1 MHTYA
6 SIADFSG
13 YLTDG
18 SSSTAGPAILKK
30 LEAASR
36 RVDWYC
42 GRSRFGSGFGP
53 RYGTN
58 RYTPDADCPL
68 ELWLDDD
75 LLALTSLSIA
85 LAVNQTPGSW
95 IEETDFYLAPFD
107 RTPKR
112 KIVAGIPSSALV
124 FAPVMRGT
132 SIVGKWGERDERLT
146 ATATMGVIADTTTT
160 TVTPSAVTEFSPGQT
175 LWVGTEMLYV
185 RTVGVDDP
193 DRRSRGERIHR
204 GDPWRG
210 GRDRDRPLP
219 PVGRRRDAPDRRAAL
234 APARHEPGA
243 GVRGIGLRPG
253 GPGSGRA
260 RDPPDDARRSPL
272 LPVPLRSGRGG
283 DRLMD
288 TAVIATR
295 LAYIF
300 GGVTPPTN
308 EPAIVLATHEL
319 PDELKVDDLPAL
331 LVWPPAATPVIQS
344 GMDRSRFRFPVVLY
358 LARSTKTTA
367 ERATRIYAWCDALRT
382 LPETVSAHLAVA
394 AHSLAALTGVG
405 SAGGYNVAAMD
416 PADLQYGTV
425 LYDTVRVDVEV
436 VLNEVTVRWQP

>member
-75 LLALTSLSIA
+75 LLALTTLSIA

-95 IEETDFYLAPFD
+95 IEDTDFYLAPFD

-185 RTVGVDDP
+185 RTVGATTLTVDRGANGSTAATHGAAAAIAIARYHPSVVDATLQIAA
-193 DRRSRGERIHR
+193 RR
-204 GDPWRG
+204 W
-210 GRDRDRPLP
+210 
-219 PVGRRRDAPDRRAAL
+219 RRRDTNQAQAFGESGFVQAAPDPGEL
-234 APARHEPGA
+234 A
-243 GVRGIGLRPG
+243 I
-253 GPGSGRA
+253 
-260 RDPPDDARRSPL
+260 
-272 LPVPLRSGRGG
+272 
-283 DRLMD
+283 
-288 TAVIATR
+288 
-295 LAYIF
+295 
-300 GGVTPPTN
+300 
-308 EPAIVLATHEL
+308 
-319 PDELKVDDLPAL
+319 
-331 LVWPPAATPVIQS
+331 
-344 GMDRSRFRFPVVLY
+344 
-358 LARSTKTTA
+358 
-367 ERATRIYAWCDALRT
+367 LRT
-382 LPETVSAHLAVA
+382 TL
-394 AHSLAALTGVG
+394 
-405 SAGGYNVAAMD
+405 
-416 PADLQYGTV
+416 ADLRCYQYR
-425 LYDTVRVDVEV
+425 YEV
-436 VLNEVTVRWQP
+436 AEAGIA